1 MILVSSNTINNNN
14 NMKVILPSNGLL
26 GTKWVDIR
34 EPKYA
39 DLRKTMNATNDEY
52 LFKYEFVSGLCEFD
66 PKTVS
71 MGDVQYLYE
80 IAASAVSFN
89 TLKFK
94 VKCDKCDTEV
104 SGEFSFIEDDVPV
117 KTLQKDSRKCKKT
130 VDGTEY
136 VFHML
141 SAQDGVDIHTY
152 GLDNDEQDKMIEEA
166 TVCKVLG
173 YEINEYNIERVRALP
188 IAIYVACF
196 LYIKAN
202 RHGMIITKTIKCPKC
217 KTESKIRLELD
228 SSWVKIDVPTFIAQY
243 AQIRDCLDFKSFL
256 DFTIPEFK
264 NFVDYLNAEA
274 KKNE

>member
-1 MILVSSNTINNNN
+1 
-14 NMKVILPSNGLL
+14 MKVILPSNSLL

-34 EPKYA
+34 EPKFA
-39 DLRKTMNATNDEY
+39 DLRKAMNATSDEY

-66 PKTVS
+66 PNKIT
-71 MGDVQYLYE
+71 MDDIQYLYE

-94 VKCDKCDTEV
+94 VKCSERDKVISE
-104 SGEFSFIEDDVPV
+104 EFSFAEDDVPV
-117 KTLQKDSRKCKKT
+117 KTLKKESRKCKKT

-136 VFHML
+136 EFHIL

-152 GLDNDEQDKMIEEA
+152 GLDNDEQDRMIEEA

-173 YEINEYNIERVRALP
+173 REINEYNIEKVRELP

-202 RHGMIITKTIKCPKC
+202 RHGMIISKVVKCPKC
-217 KTESKIRLELD
+217 KTESRIRLELD
-228 SSWVKIDVPTFIAQY
+228 SSWVRIDLPTFIAQY
-243 AQIRDCLDFKSFL
+243 AQIRDL
-256 DFTIPEFK
+256 
-264 NFVDYLNAEA
+264 
-274 KKNE
+274 